1 MSGEHCPLVRRA
13 CPYDEPVCGICSYA
27 EDEIF
32 AQGGVVGVLKLLL
45 VTVPQ
50 LDPVIRQ
57 MPWETT

>member
-1 MSGEHCPLVRRA
+1 LVRRA

-57 MPWETT
+57 MQWETT